1 MKISHSSGLSHR
13 PVTIL
18 ASGLLHL
25 PSCLGDEVSVISAA
39 NSQKASEDHIVPLSG
54 PSWPQHRLCRNAFL
68 VSLREVA
75 FPFLQPQ
82 YPSFKQWLPLGNIL
96 RRVDSRPPSSEILW
110 LTSPPNHPVT
120 TPQATVVKVSRLSN
134 VFPSGQHPVPNCQ
147 ETPRSLHLCPGC
159 RHLALGSNLTL
170 SPGPAPPLLLAP
182 LLDRGSHRATCPALP
197 TARPRPAPRAERLGR
212 SGGRAAR
219 VSARPRRRRD
229 PSSGARA
236 GRAQLAGAPPR
247 GRGCGRYKRA
257 AVAARPA
264 RSPERD
270 GQPPRRGKMLDGSLL
285 ARWLAAAFGLTLLLA
300 ALRPSAAYFG

>member
-120 TPQATVVKVSRLSN
+120 TPQAQSSKFLGFRMS
-134 VFPSGQHPVPNCQ
+134 FP
-147 ETPRSLHLCPGC
+147 
-159 RHLALGSNLTL
+159 
-170 SPGPAPPLLLAP
+170 
-182 LLDRGSHRATCPALP
+182 
-197 TARPRPAPRAERLGR
+197 
-212 SGGRAAR
+212 AANT
-219 VSARPRRRRD
+219 
-229 PSSGARA
+229 
-236 GRAQLAGAPPR
+236 
-247 GRGCGRYKRA
+247 
-257 AVAARPA
+257 
-264 RSPERD
+264 RSPTV
-270 GQPPRRGKMLDGSLL
+270 RRHPG
-285 ARWLAAAFGLTLLLA
+285 ACTCVLAADT
-300 ALRPSAAYFG
+300 